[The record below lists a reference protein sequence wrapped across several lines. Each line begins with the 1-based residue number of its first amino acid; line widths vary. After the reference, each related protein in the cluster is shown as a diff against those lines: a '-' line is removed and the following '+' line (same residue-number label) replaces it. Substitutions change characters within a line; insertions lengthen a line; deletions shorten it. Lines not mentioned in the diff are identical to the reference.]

1 MTCRGRG
8 PVNEVMSS
16 RTRVVV
22 LGSRGLAGHMILD
35 YLSRIDHFE
44 VVGIDR
50 GPASR
55 FVQIRA
61 DVESSSRLLSVLTAV
76 KPAVVVNCIGVLNA
90 AADADL
96 RRAILLNSY
105 LPYEL
110 AAWGDG
116 LGFKLIHLSTDCVF
130 AGNTGD
136 YTETAVPDGT
146 TAYAR
151 TKMLGE
157 VQSGRHLTFRTSIV
171 GPEIRP
177 DGNGLLEWFLRQTG
191 VVPGYAGVQWTGVT
205 SLVLARAVE
214 AAISSDLCG
223 LYHLVSDTSISKYRL
238 LKEMAR
244 AFGVHGIRIVRQQRP
259 HSRRTLI
266 CTRTDFDFRV
276 PDYRSMLEEL
286 ARTVEDWP
294 ELRWSL
300 H

>member
-1 MTCRGRG
+1 
-8 PVNEVMSS
+8 VDEVMSS
-16 RTRVVV
+16 RMRVVV
-22 LGSRGLAGHMILD
+22 LGSCGLAGHMILD
-35 YLSRIDHFE
+35 YLSRTDHIE

-50 GPASR
+50 GSVSR

-61 DVESSSRLLSVLTAV
+61 DVESSGRLLSVLKSV

-105 LPYEL
+105 LPHEL
-110 AAWGDG
+110 AGWGDT

-130 AGNTGD
+130 SGD
-136 YTETAVPDGT
+136 MGGYTERAVPDGT

-151 TKMLGE
+151 TKVLGE
-157 VQSGRHLTFRTSIV
+157 IQSGRHLTFRTSIV

-177 DGNGLLEWFLRQTG
+177 DGNGLLEWLLRQTG
-191 VVPGYAGVQWTGVT
+191 IVPGYAGVQWTGVT

-214 AAISSDLCG
+214 AAITSDLRG
-223 LYHLVSDTSISKYRL
+223 LYHLVPDTSISKYQL
-238 LKEMAR
+238 LRDMTR
-244 AFGVHGIRIVRQQRP
+244 AFGVHGIQIVRQQRP
-259 HSRRTLI
+259 HNRRTLI

-286 ARTVEDWP
+286 ARTVQNRP
-294 ELRWSL
+294 ALRWSP